1 MKTNCPHCHAHVSP
15 VTLRGNQSTS
25 CPFCGRDVSGVLAQW
40 EAARHA
46 VGKDARDAGY
56 EVLGKRIE
64 PVPAKSRIEVV
75 EATPERLVLFIP
87 PASRDHADRVRWLVF
102 QICLAAFMVV
112 LYLLQIVFGDPEL
125 WVVKVLN
132 LAPTTLFGLMVFYG
146 IKSEVPR
153 FCQSTLL
160 SLDVDRLTLEHRYRF
175 RNQFH
180 ELPITTATT
189 CSLAPL
195 GKVKGSLAGYDVLF
209 ETDAR
214 KVAIGSF
221 LAPTEREWLV
231 RQFNVLLPGGEI
243 PVSRRPNRVSEL
255 GTAAMPAT
263 AASGTATTDAR
274 NLTQGTAVLLQRTS
288 ESRGIVWGS
297 LTSQELPR
305 GTSIE
310 VQRDTAEIL
319 EFAFPLQFGWEWLPF
334 SLLFALGVILTT
346 VWDPFVT
353 LTGWLVLA
361 PFLIRFLYLMLGTV
375 IVRVTPDTVECCWK
389 SCGTVLAD
397 RMAVADITQVGL
409 GYLTVLRRRNF
420 MYYPSPGFARNPG
433 DGCWLEEGRRRMT
446 LASVS
451 PPDVSVEVLGLIVG
465 RLESWG
471 AIEVAPLPQESKP
484 AVPATPT

>member
-1 MKTNCPHCHAHVSP
+1 
-15 VTLRGNQSTS
+15 
-25 CPFCGRDVSGVLAQW
+25 VLAQW
-40 EAARHA
+40 EAARYA
-46 VGKDARDAGY
+46 EGKDALDAGY

-87 PASRDHADRVRWLVF
+87 PASRDHVGEVRWLVF
-102 QICLAAFMVV
+102 QISLAAIMVV
-112 LYLLQIVFGDPEL
+112 LYLLQVVFGDPAL

-146 IKSEVPR
+146 IKWEVPR
-153 FCQSTLL
+153 SCQSTLL
-160 SLDVDRLTLEHRYRF
+160 SLDADRLTLEHRYRF

-189 CSLAPL
+189 CSLAPM
-195 GKVKGSLAGYDVLF
+195 GKVKRSLAGYDVLF

-221 LAPTEREWLV
+221 LTPTEREWLV

-243 PVSRRPNRVSEL
+243 LVPRRPNKASEL

-263 AASGTATTDAR
+263 AESGTATTDAR

-288 ESRGIVWGS
+288 ESRGLVWGS
-297 LTSQELPR
+297 LTRRDLTP

-310 VQRDTAEIL
+310 VRRDTPETL
-319 EFAFPLQFGWEWLPF
+319 EFAFPLQNGWEWMPV
-334 SLLFALGVILTT
+334 SVLLSMGVILIAI
-346 VWDPFVT
+346 WNPFVT
-353 LTGWLVLA
+353 LTGWLLIS
-361 PFLIRFLYLMLGTV
+361 PFLIRFLYHMLGTV
-375 IVRVTPDTVECCWK
+375 TVRVTRETVERCWQ
-389 SCGTVLAD
+389 SCGTVLTD
-397 RMAVADITQVGL
+397 RMMVADITRVGQ
-409 GYLTVLRRRNF
+409 GHLTVLRRRHV
-420 MYYPSPGFARNPG
+420 MDYPFPGSVKDPG
-433 DGCWLEEGRRRMT
+433 DGCWLEAGQRRMT

-451 PPDVSVEVLGLIVG
+451 PPDVSLEVLGLIVG

-471 AIEVAPLPQESKP
+471 AIEVALLPQESKP
-484 AVPATPT
+484 ADPATPA